1 VAVAERPVE
10 ASMAEQTGR
19 QARDGGRGDTER
31 VDAAM
36 AEVAA
41 AGGAEVHAYPR
52 PGPAVRQV
60 VLRDRHDDEGSQV
73 EVAVLE
79 ADGTLRISGHD
90 EGPRVSAFFGAG
102 ITSYDWVYVIPA
114 TRVDRLVEALGGDHG
129 GNALALLAA
138 WYGQLDGQ
146 LGPVLRHPEVR
157 AEFSNWHR

>member
-1 VAVAERPVE
+1 
-10 ASMAEQTGR
+10 MAEQTGPE
-19 QARDGGRGDTER
+19 ARGGGPGDTER

-41 AGGAEVHAYPR
+41 ATGAEVHAYPR

-79 ADGTLRISGHD
+79 VDGTLRISGHD
-90 EGPRVSAFFGAG
+90 EGARVSGFFGAG
-102 ITSYDWVYVIPA
+102 ITSYEWVYVIPA
-114 TRVDRLVEALGGDHG
+114 ARVDRLVEALGGDHG
-129 GNALALLAA
+129 SDVLALLAA
-138 WYGQLDGQ
+138 YYGQHDGQ
-146 LGPVLRHPEVR
+146 LGPLVRRPEVG